1 MINKAELLA
10 RLQNGDSIE
19 DIANEMTDALNAAK
33 DEYIAIQ
40 EEKAKAAAAE
50 KEAAQKAETEKL
62 AKREAMFE
70 VLSATARY
78 ADVAGMDVSD
88 LLSIE
93 YTDEQLDE
101 YCAHVDNLLELVK
114 SLEALEQLYFKA
126 PKEDES
132 AGTASTATQDRD
144 DAEWIKLFNSFF
156 V

>member
-1 MINKAELLA
+1 MVNKAELLA

-50 KEAAQKAETEKL
+50 KEAAKKAEAEKL

-70 VLSATARY
+70 VLSAVGRY
-78 ADVAGMDVSD
+78 ADVAGMDVSEF
-88 LLSIE
+88 LSIE

-126 PKEDES
+126 PKEDKS
-132 AGTASTATQDRD
+132 AGIASTASQDRD
-144 DAEWIKLFNSFF
+144 DAEWLKIFNSFF
-156 V
+156 I

>member
-40 EEKAKAAAAE
+40 EEKAKVAAAE
-50 KEAAQKAETEKL
+50 KEAAQKAEMEKL

-70 VLSATARY
+70 VLSAVGRY
-78 ADVAGMDVSD
+78 ALVAGVDVSD
-88 LLSIE
+88 ILSIE

-101 YCAHVDNLLELVK
+101 YCAHVDN
-114 SLEALEQLYFKA
+114 
-126 PKEDES
+126 
-132 AGTASTATQDRD
+132 
-144 DAEWIKLFNSFF
+144 
-156 V
+156 

>member
-1 MINKAELLA
+1 MVNKAELLA

-50 KEAAQKAETEKL
+50 KEAAQKAEIEKL

-70 VLSATARY
+70 VLSAVARY

-88 LLSIE
+88 LLSME

-101 YCAHVDNLLELVK
+101 YCGHVDSLLELVK
-114 SLEALEQLYFKA
+114 SLEALEQLYYKA
-126 PKEDES
+126 PKESES
-132 AGTASTATQDRD
+132 AGTASTATQNQG
-144 DAEWIKLFNSFF
+144 ASEWIDFFNSFF
-156 V
+156 I